1 MRGAYEVGVIA
12 GVVEVLH
19 CRADDSALFRIFS
32 GASVG
37 AINAA
42 YLAANA
48 QRGDHAVDRLI
59 EVWCSLDLERH
70 ARLRPFSLVRGPKRL
85 RRAVRELTE
94 PETLGSSLLDPEAF
108 DDLVRRSVDWGQLHD
123 NLSSGR
129 LSALLVAALHV
140 ASGRTTI
147 FAELDPRTV
156 FHQALDDRRRVAFER
171 IEAEHVLA
179 SAAIPW
185 LFPTRRVRDRYYCD
199 GGLRYNTPIA
209 PAIRAGADRLLVV
222 SVRHRETPAEVFERE
237 ASFDG
242 AGRDL
247 SPIFLLGKVLNALL
261 LDPVMYDLSVL
272 ERLNQLMAVVDEN
285 LTPEERGRL
294 DQILIRSRG
303 ASYRNLRTLVFTP
316 SQDLGRVAG
325 DYIRT
330 SLDLKKVPGLAR
342 FFLQRAAKESPAQ
355 EVDWASYL
363 LFDGDY
369 ASRLIDLGRSDALA
383 KADEIKRFF
392 DFT

>member
-1 MRGAYEVGVIA
+1 MRGAYEVGVVA
-12 GVVEVLH
+12 GVVEVLR
-19 CRADDSALFRIFS
+19 CRADDAALFRIFS

-48 QRGDHAVDRLI
+48 QRGDHGIERLI
-59 EVWCSLDLERH
+59 DIWCSLELERH

-85 RRAVRELTE
+85 RRTIREMTE

-108 DDLVRRSVDWGQLHD
+108 DDVVRRSIDWGQLHE
-123 NLSSGR
+123 NLSLGR
-129 LSALLVAALHV
+129 LTALLVAALHV

-147 FAELDPRTV
+147 FAELDPRAV

-209 PAIRAGADRLLVV
+209 PAIRAGAERLLVI
-222 SVRHRETPAEVFERE
+222 SVRHHSTPAELFERE
-237 ASFDG
+237 ASFDD

-261 LDPVMYDLSVL
+261 LDPVMYDLAVL
-272 ERLNQLMAVVDEN
+272 ERLNQLMGVVEESM
-285 LTPEERGRL
+285 TPEERQRL
-294 DQILIRSRG
+294 DHLMIRARG
-303 ASYRNLRTLVFTP
+303 APYRHLRTLVFTP

-325 DYIRT
+325 EYIRT

-342 FFLQRAAKESPAQ
+342 FFLQRAVKESPTQ

-392 DFT
+392 DAT